1 MISREQSAVA
11 LAELDSSRMPGEQ
24 QAPDWRERCYE
35 CYRPVDR
42 CFCNQIPTIEN
53 RTDVLIF
60 QHMRERFHPFNT
72 ARILRKALLNSNM
85 IVDHIEGLTK
95 ILSETPFTNETGL
108 LYPGHG
114 SQLLEELPDDER
126 PKQLVI
132 LDGTWH
138 HTKTLFR
145 DIPQLQA
152 LRKVRLAP
160 TEPSRYGI
168 RREPDVLFL
177 STLEAT
183 VAALRFLEPETV
195 GFEKLLAAFEFMV
208 ANQMAHPKSADSVRR
223 KRRPRAP
230 LNIPK
235 ILRDDL
241 ANVVVVYGETGP
253 GLNDLA
259 NEGADGTRTPVV
271 WVAERLV
278 SGERFERAIAPC
290 RLPSPSF
297 FKHLE
302 IPEDTFSKAISMEAF
317 RLEWESFL
325 KPNDSLAYYFA
336 NCSNLLDVIGSSSR
350 RKIYLK
356 SIQLHRGQK
365 NGTIEELLTAL
376 NVDFG
381 NSTGSGRAHRRLAS
395 TIALARYLSQCSL
408 VPGGRSESR
417 LDIRLHD

>member
-1 MISREQSAVA
+1 MVDLE
-11 LAELDSSRMPGEQ
+11 ELEPNRMPDEQ
-24 QAPDWRERCYE
+24 QGQDWRERCYE

-42 CFCNQIPTIEN
+42 CFCDQIPTIDN
-53 RTDVLIF
+53 RTHVLIF

-72 ARILRKALLNSNM
+72 ARILRKALCNSNM
-85 IVDHIEGLTK
+85 IVDHIDGLTK
-95 ILSETPFTNETGL
+95 TLSEMPFTSDTGL

-114 SQLLEELPDDER
+114 SQLLEELPDTER

-145 DIPQLQA
+145 DIPQLRS

-183 VAALRFLEPETV
+183 VAALQFLEPQTE
-195 GFEKLLAAFEFMV
+195 GLESLLAAFEFMV
-208 ANQMAHPKSADSVRR
+208 ANQMSHPKSADSVRR

-235 ILRDDL
+235 VLREDL
-241 ANVVVVYGETGP
+241 SNVVVLYGETGP
-253 GLNDLA
+253 SLEDTVK
-259 NEGADGTRTPVV
+259 EGADFSRTPVV
-271 WVAERLV
+271 WVAERLG
-278 SGERFERAIAPC
+278 SGERFERTITLC
-290 RLPSPSF
+290 RQPAATF
-297 FKHLE
+297 FKHIE
-302 IPEDTFSKAISMEAF
+302 IAEDAFANAISMAAF
-317 RLEWESFL
+317 RQDWESFL
-325 KPNDSLAYYFA
+325 RPTDNLAYYFS
-336 NCSNLLDVIGSSSR
+336 NCSNLLNVVGGPPR

-356 SIQLHRGQK
+356 SIQLHRGRK

-376 NVDFG
+376 NVNMDSVPG
-381 NSTGSGRAHRRLAS
+381 PGRANRRLAS
-395 TIALARYLSQCSL
+395 TIALARYLNQCNL
-408 VPGGRSESR
+408 NPQGR
-417 LDIRLHD
+417 